1 MFVNFRKKMGIFQDF
16 TLFLYNTYMEKI
28 KLKIDIL
35 KYKITLFTTIL
46 GSGIYLLINKTRI
59 LETVNSDAF
68 YFVLWVLLVYGV
80 IGFVSNLFILN
91 LEEKKI

>member
-1 MFVNFRKKMGIFQDF
+1 
-16 TLFLYNTYMEKI
+16 MEKI

-68 YFVLWVLLVYGV
+68 YLVLWVLLVYGV
-80 IGFVSNLFILN
+80 AGFLNNLVKLN
-91 LEEKKI
+91 QEEKRV